1 MRLIQEHTD
10 KFIIALVLLL
20 ITGIVSTYLN
30 LGAISVAASVVLPLL
45 FVLNLLVAIYAI
57 FKRRYIYCIGLI
69 AFLFCFKFFYQIS
82 SNETVEDSISLLSY
96 NVRSF
101 DNEDK
106 AVASGILK
114 FIDSINPDILL
125 LQESAYKVGRN
136 IDGFDHHFLGFREG
150 IEKTLLDIY
159 SKYPIVNK
167 GFVDFPESKNNAI
180 YTDLKIE
187 NDTIRVYNIHLQS
200 FAFTFGNT
208 DDISGKFSN
217 TLNKQIEQA
226 QIIKEHSEN
235 WNGKVI
241 IGGDLNATQFGK
253 PYRIIAE
260 SLNDSFIKKG
270 NGLGTT
276 YSLKGYPLRLDYAFT
291 DKTLNINQH
300 KNINLDLS
308 DHQPILIE
316 FKIPKISRS

>member
-10 KFIIALVLLL
+10 KIIIALVLLL
-20 ITGIVSTYLN
+20 IIGIISTYLN
-30 LGAISVAASVVLPLL
+30 LGAISVVASVALPLL
-45 FVLNLLVAIYAI
+45 FVLNLLVVIYAV
-57 FKRRYIYCIGLI
+57 FKRRYIYCIGI
-69 AFLFCFKFFYQIS
+69 IVFLFCFKFFYQLS
-82 SNETVEDSISLLSY
+82 SNEDVNDSISLLSY
-96 NVRSF
+96 NVRAF
-101 DNEDK
+101 DDEDK
-106 AVASGILK
+106 DVADGILR

-136 IDGFDHHFLGFREG
+136 ISGFEYHFLGFREG

-167 GFVDFPESKNNAI
+167 GFVDFPESKNNSI
-180 YTDLKIE
+180 YADLKIE
-187 NDTIRVYNIHLQS
+187 NDTLRVYNIHLQS
-200 FAFTFGNT
+200 FAFTSGNT
-208 DDISGKFSN
+208 NDITGKFST
-217 TLNKQIEQA
+217 TLNKQIEQS
-226 QIIKEHSEN
+226 QIIKKHSEN
-235 WNGKVI
+235 WNGKLI

-253 PYRIIAE
+253 PYRIIAR

-291 DKTLNINQH
+291 DETINIKRH
-300 KNINLDLS
+300 KNIDLDLS